1 MWHRIKQ
8 GGETVPTNSHETRCL
23 ILWGQNS
30 CFQTIC
36 FILQADYLQPR
47 FLGVLVFFDSKL
59 VTKKVA
65 ESVKKKA
72 LSSLPGIIRLM
83 GPKHITPVRFK
94 VLATLRTALK
104 LNYSNFPDLNVA
116 AWEAFVHRF
125 ALCGTVGILLFP
137 VIHFFFTNFL
147 C

>member
-1 MWHRIKQ
+1 MKP
-8 GGETVPTNSHETRCL
+8 GGHYFCIQTV
-23 ILWGQNS
+23 
-30 CFQTIC
+30 CFT
-36 FILQADYLQPR
+36 LQADYLQPR

-59 VTKKVA
+59 VTRKVA

-116 AWEAFVHRF
+116 AWDAFVHRF
-125 ALCGTVGILLFP
+125 SI
-137 VIHFFFTNFL
+137 
-147 C
+147 

>member
-1 MWHRIKQ
+1 MCISWILIK
-8 GGETVPTNSHETRCL
+8 EVYTNLNETRCV
-23 ILWGQNS
+23 ILCGQYF
-30 CFQTIC
+30 CFQTVS

-59 VTKKVA
+59 VTRKVA

-72 LSSLPGIIRLM
+72 LSSLPEIIRLM

-116 AWEAFVHRF
+116 AWDAFVHRF
-125 ALCGTVGILLFP
+125 LL
-137 VIHFFFTNFL
+137 
-147 C
+147 